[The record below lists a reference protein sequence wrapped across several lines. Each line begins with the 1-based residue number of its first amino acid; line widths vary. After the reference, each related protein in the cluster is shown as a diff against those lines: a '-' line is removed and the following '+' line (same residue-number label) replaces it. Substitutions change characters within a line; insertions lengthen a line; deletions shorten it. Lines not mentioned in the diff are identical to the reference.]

1 MDDAQW
7 KKVSALLGLGLRA
20 RTVVVGVDQVR
31 GAVMKGNVE
40 IAVVAGDASA
50 NSRAKIVPLLTA
62 RHVQMVDGVPA
73 AALGAAVGRESTA
86 VVAVV
91 DAGLARGVRR
101 AVAPA
106 AP

>member
-1 MDDAQW
+1 MNDAQW
-7 KKVSALLGLGLRA
+7 KKVSALLGLGVRA

-40 IAVVAGDASA
+40 IAIVAGDVSA
-50 NSRAKIVPLLTA
+50 NSRAKIVPLLIA
-62 RHVQMVDGVPA
+62 KHVQMVDGVPA
-73 AALGAAVGRESTA
+73 AALGAAVGRETTA

-101 AVAPA
+101 AVAPV